1 MENWLLLISLSISI
15 VFAGL
20 PVPAV
25 PAGLPSRP
33 RKTPVKKLKEVSI
46 SQDSESSSE
55 SGDNSDED
63 WVPGSEEM
71 RRRNKMIKR
80 FIPG

>member
-25 PAGLPSRP
+25 PAGL
-33 RKTPVKKLKEVSI
+33 RKTPVKKLKEVFI